1 MTCAEHNEEQSHEAH
16 SNEAHGNVEHGNV
29 EHGNEPHHEFDCS
42 RARLQLYE
50 YLDGEMDPDDC
61 ARIREHLEQCG
72 PCLKEYDIDQ
82 TLKALVRRSC
92 GCEVAPT
99 ELRMQ
104 IISRITTFN
113 MTVEFRD

>member
-1 MTCAEHNEEQSHEAH
+1 MTGAEHDEL
-16 SNEAHGNVEHGNV
+16 
-29 EHGNEPHHEFDCS
+29 DCS

-50 YLDGEMDPDDC
+50 YLDGEMGSDDC
-61 ARIREHLEQCG
+61 VKIREHLEHCG
-72 PCLKEYDIDQ
+72 PCLKEYDLDQ

-99 ELRMQ
+99 ELRVQ
-104 IISRITTFN
+104 IMSRITTIN